1 MSSVPEGSDPEH
13 DAGASAGDERT
24 NSMDGVKL
32 TELLADRLDIQLP
45 PVGLAFVQEQPDDVP
60 QLVKEAP
67 SFCTLW
73 RWAEERVFYAS
84 ADQHMGCAIGGMVA
98 GFLSPEGRMDELTA
112 LLEDM
117 CEAGQGD
124 NDEISQTARFSHD
137 SVGIV
142 YGPLWTI
149 PIVPDIVLMWA
160 TLPQM
165 GVLQEMTGIILWRNN
180 PQGEVFTRPACS
192 ILAIADSRAKPAM
205 SLGCLGMRLYT
216 GVPPQLFLIA
226 VPRDKLGE
234 LEDGLQSK
242 ADISERLEFYRD
254 KLSAGAKPDNAG

>member
-84 ADQHMGCAIGGMVA
+84 AEQHMGCAIGGMVA

-124 NDEISQTARFSHD
+124 EDEISQTARFSHD

-149 PIVPDIVLMWA
+149 PIVPDVVLMWA

-165 GVLQEMTGIILWRNN
+165 GVLQEITGSILWRNN
-180 PQGEVFTRPACS
+180 PQGAVFTRPACGV
-192 ILAIADSRAKPAM
+192 LAIADSRAKPAM

-242 ADISERLEFYRD
+242 ADIPERLEFYRE